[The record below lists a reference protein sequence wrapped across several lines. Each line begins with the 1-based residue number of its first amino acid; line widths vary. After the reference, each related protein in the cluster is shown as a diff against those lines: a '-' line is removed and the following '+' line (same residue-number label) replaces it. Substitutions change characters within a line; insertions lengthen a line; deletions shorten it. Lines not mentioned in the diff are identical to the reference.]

1 MHGEPKQ
8 ARSATTALIYLTV
21 GALTVVWTIIAYI
34 WLHYNEGTFNQYLW
48 CHGFFL
54 TGIVLMV
61 IGLALGR
68 IGRAA
73 RAAEVTGPPPVQTV
87 QQVLPPAAQPVSQPA
102 APAPNSYGQPVVT
115 APQAAP
121 PPPAPAQSAQPL
133 TRY

>member
-21 GALTVVWTIIAYI
+21 GALTVVWTLIAYI
-34 WLHYNEGTFNQYLW
+34 WVHYNEGTFNQYLM

-54 TGIVLMV
+54 TGLVLMV

-73 RAAEVTGPPPVQTV
+73 RAAEVSGPPPAQTV
-87 QQVLPPAAQPVSQPA
+87 VAPSTPGAVPVAAPNAYPQPVIT
-102 APAPNSYGQPVVT
+102 G
-115 APQAAP
+115 PQAAP
-121 PPPAPAQSAQPL
+121 PAPATAQSAQPL
-133 TRY
+133 SRY